1 MVLLDLKNSGGC
13 IVNTEVLMAIEA
25 NKALVLQYTK
35 LFENI
40 ALADKILSPDFV
52 DHSHPEFRPGPGDI
66 KQNLIDFQHA
76 FSDISNSIEE
86 IIGEDNIVAFR
97 FTIRATHTG
106 TYGGIP
112 PTGKKIVLTGMDF
125 VRVSDGKI
133 VELWSNQDALGML
146 RQLGVIRFEID
157 QDDSTVSY

>member
-1 MVLLDLKNSGGC
+1 MTV
-13 IVNTEVLMAIEA
+13 EA

-35 LFENI
+35 LIENI
-40 ALADKILSPDFV
+40 TLADEILSPDFV

-66 KQNLIDFQHA
+66 KQNFIDFQHA

-86 IIGEDNIVAFR
+86 IIGEGNSVAFR
-97 FTIRATHTG
+97 FTIEGTHTG

-125 VRVSDGKI
+125 VRIADGKI
-133 VELWSNQDALGML
+133 VELWSNQDALGIL
-146 RQLGVIRFEID
+146 RQLGVIRFEIG
-157 QDDSTVSY
+157 QSDSTASH

>member
-1 MVLLDLKNSGGC
+1 MTV
-13 IVNTEVLMAIEA
+13 EA

-40 ALADKILSPDFV
+40 ALADEILSPDFV

-66 KQNLIDFQHA
+66 KQNLIDFRYA
-76 FSDISNSIEE
+76 FSNVSNSVEE
-86 IIGEDNIVAFR
+86 LIGEGDIVAFR
-97 FTIRATHTG
+97 FTIRGTHTG

-125 VRVSDGKI
+125 IRVVDGKI
-133 VELWSNQDALGML
+133 VELWSSQDALGML

-157 QDDSTVSY
+157 QGDSTVSH

>member
-1 MVLLDLKNSGGC
+1 M
-13 IVNTEVLMAIEA
+13 TIEA

-40 ALADKILSPDFV
+40 ALADEILSPDFV
-52 DHSHPEFRPGPGDI
+52 DHSHPDFRPGSGDI

-76 FSDISNSIEE
+76 FSDISNGVEE
-86 IIGEDNIVAFR
+86 IIGEGDIVAFR
-97 FTIRATHTG
+97 FTIRGTHTG

-112 PTGKKIVLTGMDF
+112 PTGKKIVLAGMDF

-157 QDDSTVSY
+157 RGDAMASSQ